1 VKDAD
6 VKKTITAA
14 GAEPV
19 VNAPAAFAAQV
30 REDSERMAA
39 LVKLYPLE

>member
-1 VKDAD
+1 VQQ
-6 VKKTITAA
+6 TIASA

-39 LVKLYPLE
+39 LVKLYPLD